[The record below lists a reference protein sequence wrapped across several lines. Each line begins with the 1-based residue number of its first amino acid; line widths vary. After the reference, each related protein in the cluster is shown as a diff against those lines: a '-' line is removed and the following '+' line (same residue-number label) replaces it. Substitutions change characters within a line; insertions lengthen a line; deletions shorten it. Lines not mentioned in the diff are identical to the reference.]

1 MSATPSAGASR
12 WPQAVCALRH
22 RNFRLYFGGQLVSIL
37 GNWIQ
42 QVALAWLVYRLTGSS
57 ALLGLTSFLA
67 LAPQLLI
74 GPLIGAWIDRRNKHR
89 LLQQVQGL
97 LCVQATTLATLTALG
112 WVTPHLLVAMAALLG
127 VLNAFDTPTRQA
139 LMSRFIDAR
148 ADLPNALALNAMLVN
163 SSRFVGPP
171 LAGLLL
177 GVSSEA
183 FCFALNAASYLA
195 LFAGLRLMRIEAVPA
210 ARGSVGAVFRQG
222 LDYLRGELAMRRLM
236 LGVAMLNLC
245 ASCYVVLLPVFAK
258 DVFAGDASTLGWLWG
273 AAGGGALAASLF
285 LASRRSTD
293 GQVWLILVTSALC
306 GGALLLFANST
317 RLPLALAAMVLLGFG
332 LTCANVGT
340 NILLQSMAPD
350 ALRGRVV
357 SFYIACRFG
366 FEALGGLCAGLLAT
380 RFGAPVTLGGAGALL
395 LAWCLWL
402 LPRQRVLDQA
412 VGAAHAAR
420 AQDEA
425 ASG

>member
-1 MSATPSAGASR
+1 MSASPSAGASR
-12 WPQAVCALRH
+12 WPQAVRALRH
-22 RNFRLYFGGQLVSIL
+22 RNFRLYFAGQLVSIL

-74 GPLIGAWIDRRNKHR
+74 GPLVGAWIDRCDKHR
-89 LLQQVQGL
+89 LLQTVQAL
-97 LCVQATTLATLTALG
+97 LGVQATALAALTALG
-112 WVTPHLLVAMAALLG
+112 WATPHLLVAMAALLG
-127 VLNAFDTPTRQA
+127 LLNAVETPTRQA

-148 ADLPNALALNAMLVN
+148 DDLPNALALNAMLVN
-163 SSRFVGPP
+163 GSRFVGPP

-183 FCFALNAASYLA
+183 FCFALNAVSYVA
-195 LFAGLRLMRIEAVPA
+195 LFAGLRLMRIEAAEP

-222 LDYLRGELAMRRLM
+222 LDYLRGEPAMRRLM
-236 LGVAMLNLC
+236 LSVVVLNFS

-258 DVFAGDASTLGWLWG
+258 DVFAGDAATLGWLWG

-285 LASRRSTD
+285 LASRRTTD
-293 GQVWLILVTSALC
+293 GQERLILIACTLSA
-306 GGALLLFANST
+306 GALLLFANST
-317 RLPLALAAMVLLGFG
+317 WLPLALAAMTLLGFG
-332 LTCANVGT
+332 LSCANVGT
-340 NILLQSMAPD
+340 NILLQSLAPD

-366 FEALGGLCAGLLAT
+366 FEALGGLCAGLLAA
-380 RFGAPVTLGGAGALL
+380 RFGAPVTLDGAGLLL
-395 LAWCLWL
+395 LAYCLWL
-402 LPRQRVLDQA
+402 LPRQRTPARPADL
-412 VGAAHAAR
+412 AANADAAG
-420 AQDEA
+420 DEA
-425 ASG
+425 RG